1 MKPAPNSPKEIRD
14 PQPSR
19 PVPAMNRR
27 DRILVAAV
35 LLGIAIPSAEAAP
48 PASQWAETEQTAV
61 RLIAATEAVG
71 TSETVPLGLEFRLE
85 KDWKIYWRSPGDA
98 GFPPRAVWLGS
109 ENLAEA
115 TLSWPVPAR
124 FSVLGL
130 ETLGY
135 EDAVV
140 LPITARLEQ
149 PGKSIRLRASVD
161 YLTCKEICIPYTAEL
176 GLDLPGGE
184 ARPSPFAHLINRF
197 SVRVPGDGAAHG
209 LSIQRVEAV
218 GTDQAA
224 LRVVASAAA
233 PFRTPDVFVEGPA
246 ELVFDRPTIALEQA
260 GHVAVA
266 TLGVHGLDRL
276 KQPLTALPLTITVAD
291 GSRGAERTV
300 VPIAA
305 ANGGG
310 TASLALIVGLALL
323 GGLILNLMPCVLP
336 VLSIKLLGV
345 VSHGGRARGEV
356 RRSFV
361 ATAAGIVFSF
371 LVLAAGL
378 IGVKAAGGVIGWGI
392 QFQQPWFLVAMAVIV
407 TLFAGNLWGFFE
419 FRLPD
424 RLAGLG
430 GPASSSGLGA
440 SFLTG
445 AFATLLATPCSAPFL
460 GTAVAFALARGTGE
474 ILAVFAALG
483 LGLALPYLLV
493 AAVPSLATRLPKPG
507 PWMIWLR
514 RVLGFALAAT
524 AAWLATVLAG
534 LIGALAAAAIGF
546 LLAVIIGFLAAG
558 HHFGGPFRTAA
569 MVGVAGLAAVAFVV
583 PISAGGKSAAAG
595 PAALS
600 GIWRPFDEAAI
611 SGHIEKGSVVFV
623 DVTADWCVTCQIN
636 KTFVLGREAVIAR
649 LNAPSVLA
657 MEADWT
663 RPNTDISRY
672 LASFGRYGIPFN
684 VVYGPGAP
692 QGIVLPELLNEAA
705 VLDALDRAAA
715 PAAN

>member
-1 MKPAPNSPKEIRD
+1 MS
-14 PQPSR
+14 SR
-19 PVPAMNRR
+19 RR
-27 DRILVAAV
+27 VLVAAF
-35 LLGIAIPSAEAAP
+35 LLAGASIAPAEGAP

-71 TSETVPLGLEFRLE
+71 TTETIPLGIEFRLE

-98 GFPPRAVWLGS
+98 GFPPRPDWSGS
-109 ENLAEA
+109 ENLAGA
-115 TLSWPVPAR
+115 TLRWPVPAR

-140 LPITARLEQ
+140 LPLAARLER
-149 PGKSIRLRASVD
+149 PGKPLRLRTSID

-176 GLDLPGGE
+176 ALDLPAGE

-197 SVRVPGDGAAHG
+197 AVRVPGNGAAHG

-218 GTDQAA
+218 GAGNAAA
-224 LRVVASAAA
+224 LRVVSSAVSPFGA
-233 PFRTPDVFVEGPA
+233 PDIFVEGPP
-246 ELVFDRPTIALEQA
+246 ELVFDRPDVLLEQA

-266 TLGVHGLDRL
+266 TVGIHGLDRL
-276 KQPLTALPLTITVAD
+276 KQPLTQLPLTVTLAD
-291 GSRGAERTV
+291 GPRGAERTV
-300 VPIAA
+300 VPVAA
-305 ANGGG
+305 ANGGA
-310 TASLALIVGLALL
+310 TVSLAVILGLALL

-345 VSHGGRARGEV
+345 VSHGGRAPGEV
-356 RRSFV
+356 RLSFI

-378 IGVKAAGGVIGWGI
+378 IGVKTAGGVIGWGI

-419 FRLPD
+419 IRLPGA
-424 RLAGLG
+424 LGGLG
-430 GPASSSGLGA
+430 GSSSAAHGLGG

-460 GTAVAFALARGTGE
+460 GTAVAFALARGANE
-474 ILAVFAALG
+474 ILLVFTALG
-483 LGLALPYLLV
+483 LGLALPYLVV
-493 AAVPSLATRLPKPG
+493 AAIPALATRLPKPG

-524 AAWLATVLAG
+524 AAWLVTVLG
-534 LIGALAAAAIGF
+534 GVLGAVPAAAIAF
-546 LLAVIIGFLAAG
+546 VLPVILGFLAAG
-558 HHFGGPFRTAA
+558 HHFGGPFRAAA
-569 MVGVAGLAAVAFVV
+569 MVGVAALTAIAFVV
-583 PISAGGKSAAAG
+583 PISAGTSAGRPTAF
-595 PAALS
+595 S
-600 GIWRPFDEAAI
+600 KVWQPFDEAAI
-611 SGHIEKGSVVFV
+611 GGLVEKGNVVFV

-636 KTFVLGREAVIAR
+636 KTYVLGREAILAR
-649 LNAPSVLA
+649 LGAPPVLA
-657 MEADWT
+657 MAADWT
-663 RPNTDISRY
+663 RPNTDIARY

-684 VVYGPGAP
+684 VVYGPRAP
-692 QGIVLPELLNEAA
+692 QGLVLPELLSEAA
-705 VLDALDRAAA
+705 VIDALERAAA
-715 PAAN
+715 PATN

>member
-1 MKPAPNSPKEIRD
+1 MIR
-14 PQPSR
+14 
-19 PVPAMNRR
+19 RR
-27 DRILVAAV
+27 RVLVAA
-35 LLGIAIPSAEAAP
+35 LLLAGASIAPANAAP

-71 TSETVPLGLEFRLE
+71 TTETIPLGLEFRLE

-98 GFPPRAVWLGS
+98 GFPPRPDWSGS
-109 ENLAEA
+109 ENLSEA
-115 TLSWPVPAR
+115 KLSWPVPAR

-140 LPITARLEQ
+140 LPIAARLER
-149 PGKSIRLRASVD
+149 PGQSVRLRASVD

-176 GLDLPGGE
+176 ALDLPRGE
-184 ARPSPFAHLINRF
+184 AGPSPFAHLINRF
-197 SVRVPGDGAAHG
+197 AVRVPGNGAAHG
-209 LSIQRVEAV
+209 LSIQRVEAL
-218 GTDQAA
+218 GAGSTAA
-224 LRVVASAAA
+224 LRVVASSAS
-233 PFRTPDVFVEGPA
+233 PFSAPDVFVEGPP
-246 ELVFDRPTIALEQA
+246 ELVFNRPDVLLEQA
-260 GHVAVA
+260 GRVAVA

-276 KQPLTALPLTITVAD
+276 KLPLTALPLTVTLAD
-291 GSRGAERTV
+291 GPRGAERTV
-300 VPIAA
+300 VPVAA
-305 ANGGG
+305 TGGG
-310 TASLALIVGLALL
+310 KASLAVILGLALL

-345 VSHGGRARGEV
+345 VSHGGRAPGEV
-356 RRSFV
+356 RLSFI

-392 QFQQPWFLVAMAVIV
+392 QFQQPSFLVAMAVIV

-419 FRLPD
+419 IRLPAA
-424 RLAGLG
+424 LGGLG
-430 GPASSSGLGA
+430 GPSTAGGLGA

-460 GTAVAFALARGTGE
+460 GTAVAFALARGAGE
-474 ILAVFAALG
+474 ILLVFTALG

-493 AAVPSLATRLPKPG
+493 AAVPAMATRLPKPG

-524 AAWLATVLAG
+524 AAWLVTVLAG
-534 LIGALAAAAIGF
+534 ILGPAPSAAIAF
-546 LLAVIIGFLAAG
+546 VLAVIIGFLAAG
-558 HHFGGPFRTAA
+558 HHFGGPFRAAA
-569 MVGVAGLAAVAFVV
+569 MVAVAGLTAIAFVV
-583 PISAGGKSAAAG
+583 PISAGGMSAAAR
-595 PAALS
+595 PSALAKV
-600 GIWRPFDEAAI
+600 WQPFDEAAI
-611 SGHIEKGSVVFV
+611 GGLVEKGNVVFV

-636 KTFVLGREAVIAR
+636 KTFVLGREAIVAR
-649 LNAPSVLA
+649 LGAPPVLA

-663 RPNTDISRY
+663 RPNTDIARY

-684 VVYGPGAP
+684 VVYGPRAP
-692 QGIVLPELLNEAA
+692 QGLVLPELLSEAA
-705 VLDALDRAAA
+705 VLGALEQAAA
-715 PAAN
+715 PLAN

>member
-1 MKPAPNSPKEIRD
+1 MS
-14 PQPSR
+14 SR
-19 PVPAMNRR
+19 RR
-27 DRILVAAV
+27 VLVAA
-35 LLGIAIPSAEAAP
+35 LLLTGASIAPAEGAP
-48 PASQWAETEQTAV
+48 PASPWAETEQTAV

-98 GFPPRAVWLGS
+98 GFPPRPDWSGS

-115 TLSWPVPAR
+115 TLRWPVPAR

-140 LPITARLEQ
+140 LPLAVRLERPGQ
-149 PGKSIRLRASVD
+149 PLRLRASVD

-176 GLDLPGGE
+176 ALDLPGGE

-197 SVRVPGDGAAHG
+197 AVRVPGNGAAHG
-209 LSIQRVEAV
+209 LSIQRVEAL
-218 GTDQAA
+218 GAGKTAA
-224 LRVVASAAA
+224 LRVVASAVSPFGA
-233 PFRTPDVFVEGPA
+233 PDIFVEGPP
-246 ELVFDRPTIALEQA
+246 ELVFDRPDILLEQA
-260 GHVAVA
+260 GHIAIA
-266 TLGVHGLDRL
+266 TLGVHGLHRL
-276 KQPLTALPLTITVAD
+276 RQPLTELPLTVTLAD
-291 GSRGAERTV
+291 GPRGAERTV
-300 VPIAA
+300 VPVA
-305 ANGGG
+305 ANGGA
-310 TASLALIVGLALL
+310 TVSLAVILGLALL

-345 VSHGGRARGEV
+345 VSHGGKAPGEV
-356 RRSFV
+356 RLSFI

-392 QFQQPWFLVAMAVIV
+392 QFQQPWFLIAMAVIV

-419 FRLPD
+419 IRLPAA
-424 RLAGLG
+424 LGGLG
-430 GPASSSGLGA
+430 GSSSATHGLGG

-460 GTAVAFALARGTGE
+460 GTAVAFALARGAGE
-474 ILAVFAALG
+474 IVLVFTALG
-483 LGLALPYLLV
+483 VGLALPYLLV
-493 AAVPSLATRLPKPG
+493 AAVPVLATRLPKPG
-507 PWMIWLR
+507 AWMIWLR

-524 AAWLATVLAG
+524 ATWLVSVLTG
-534 LIGALAAAAIGF
+534 VLGAVPAAAIAF
-546 LLAVIIGFLAAG
+546 VLAVILGFLAAG
-558 HHFGGPFRTAA
+558 HHFGGPFRAAA
-569 MVGVAGLAAVAFVV
+569 MVGVAALTAIAFVV
-583 PISAGGKSAAAG
+583 PISIGGTSAAR

-600 GIWRPFDEAAI
+600 KVWQPFDEAAI
-611 SGHIEKGSVVFV
+611 GGLVEKGKVVFV

-636 KTFVLGREAVIAR
+636 KTYVLGRGAILAR
-649 LNAPSVLA
+649 LGAPPVLA

-663 RPNTDISRY
+663 RPNTDIARY

-684 VVYGPGAP
+684 VVYGPRAP
-692 QGIVLPELLNEAA
+692 QGLVLPELLSEAA
-705 VLDALDRAAA
+705 VIDALEQAAA
-715 PAAN
+715 PTTN

>member
-1 MKPAPNSPKEIRD
+1 MRLRHGRPIRGK
-14 PQPSR
+14 R
-19 PVPAMNRR
+19 A
-27 DRILVAAV
+27 LVVA
-35 LLGIAIPSAEAAP
+35 LLLSGLGIPAAEAAP

-61 RLIAATEAVG
+61 RLIAATEAAG
-71 TSETVPLGLEFRLE
+71 ASEAVPLGIEFRLE

-98 GFPPRAVWLGS
+98 GFPPRPTWSGS

-115 TLSWPVPAR
+115 TLSWPIPTR

-135 EDAVV
+135 EDGVV
-140 LPITARLEQ
+140 LPVTARLDR
-149 PGKSIRLRASVD
+149 PGEPLRLRASID

-176 GLDLPGGE
+176 ALDLPSGD
-184 ARPSPFAHLINRF
+184 AKPSPFAHLINRF

-218 GTDQAA
+218 GTEGTA
-224 LRVVASAAA
+224 LRVVATAAE
-233 PFRTPDVFVEGPA
+233 PFGAPDVFAEGPT
-246 ELVFDRPTIALEQA
+246 ELVFDRPEIMLEQA

-276 KQPLTALPLTITVAD
+276 KQPLTAIRLTITVAD
-291 GSRGAERTV
+291 GPRGAERTV

-305 ANGGG
+305 GNGDG

-345 VSHGGRARGEV
+345 ISHGGRTRGEV

-430 GPASSSGLGA
+430 GPAASSGLGG

-445 AFATLLATPCSAPFL
+445 AFATLMATPCSAPFL
-460 GTAVAFALARGTGE
+460 GTAVAFALARGAGE

-493 AAVPSLATRLPKPG
+493 AAAPTLATRLPKPG
-507 PWMIWLR
+507 RWMILLR
-514 RVLGFALAAT
+514 RTLGFALAAT
-524 AAWLATVLAG
+524 AAWLVTVLAG
-534 LIGALAAAAIGF
+534 IIGALPAAAIGF
-546 LLAVIIGFLAAG
+546 VLAAIIGFLAAG
-558 HHFGGPFRTAA
+558 HRFGGQFRTAA
-569 MVGVAGLAAVAFVV
+569 MVGVAGLATVAFVV
-583 PISAGGKSAAAG
+583 PISAGGKAAASG
-595 PAALS
+595 AAALS
-600 GIWRPFDEAAI
+600 GVWRPFDQAAI
-611 SGHIEKGSVVFV
+611 PGHIQNGGVVFV
-623 DVTADWCVTCQIN
+623 DVTADWCVTCQVN
-636 KTFVLGREAVIAR
+636 KTFILGREPVITR

-684 VVYGPGAP
+684 VVYGPEAP
-692 QGIVLPELLNEAA
+692 QGIVLPELLSESA

-715 PAAN
+715 VTAK